1 MTSLRSTLI
10 APIAYAVA
18 AILCAGLAAAAEWR
32 IEKMSGDVR
41 IFQDSNITWVS
52 LSPNRTIRPGDS
64 IWTGHNGRVLLAS
77 GEGKVF
83 LNPRSLIKVPAQY
96 LPENQTVLFQSMG
109 TVEAEVTKREDRHFS
124 IQSPYLAAV
133 VKGTKFTLEIDN
145 GHTRLGVSEGV
156 VEATD
161 TETGQVVA
169 VAAGEFVTKVNGA
182 ASGLSGNAPGANPSA
197 SDGSPPGAGSSGGD
211 SAGNG
216 GGGSDNEFFGNN
228 GNNRSNGKGKKLGHF
243 R

>member
-1 MTSLRSTLI
+1 MTSLRSALI

-52 LSPNRTIRPGDS
+52 LSPNRTIKPGDS
-64 IWTGHNGRVLLAS
+64 IWTGHNGRVLLVS
-77 GEGKVF
+77 DEGKVF

-109 TVEAEVTKREDRHFS
+109 TVEAEVTKREDQHFS

-133 VKGTKFTLEIDN
+133 VKGTRFTLEIKD

-169 VAAGEFVTKVNGA
+169 VAAGEFVTKMNGG
-182 ASGLSGNAPGANPSA
+182 ASGLSGNALGLGPAAPDGSSPGADS
-197 SDGSPPGAGSSGGD
+197 SDGD

-216 GGGSDNEFFGNN
+216 GGGSDNKSFATN
-228 GNNRSNGKGKKLGHF
+228 GNNRGNGMGKKLGHF
-243 R
+243 K